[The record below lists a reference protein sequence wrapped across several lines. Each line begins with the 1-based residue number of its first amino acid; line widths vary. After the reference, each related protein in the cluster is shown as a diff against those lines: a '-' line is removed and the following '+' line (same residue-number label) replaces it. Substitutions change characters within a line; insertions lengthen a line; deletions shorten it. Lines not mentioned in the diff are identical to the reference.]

1 MDNQTLH
8 LYTDALIVGG
18 GVAGL
23 WIGNRLKNA
32 GYDVALI
39 EQHQLGCKQTLASQG
54 MIHGGMKYTLS
65 GMLNKASETLADM
78 PRYWRECLVGDGDV
92 DLRNTRLMS
101 DFFYLWSGN
110 SLSDKLASFFASKTL
125 TGRIEP
131 VKLERLPPLFRH
143 TDFEGNLYR
152 LEDIVIDTHSLVTDL
167 EHHLKGRCFLWDW
180 SQARWQQDNGV
191 LSLTVQQGDKTYHI
205 HPQQVI
211 FAAGEGNGKL
221 LEAVGAKAPKM
232 QVRPLQQ
239 LMVKHRYPYSFY
251 GHCIGASSLPR
262 LTISTHKLDSG
273 ETIWYL
279 GGQLAED
286 GVGMEPE
293 TLIQRA
299 LDELATIMPWITL
312 EDAEWACFPIN
323 RAEPEQPNQ
332 QRPDQAYLGQA
343 EGFTNLS
350 VAWPT
355 KLTLT
360 PNLGNQ
366 VLDHLVAQD
375 ITPKY
380 TQGRELSQ
388 FCAQAKIGQNP
399 WETAFPPKVPIE
411 ERLARLFP
419 ENPYED
425 SRDGDDD

>member
-1 MDNQTLH
+1 MEKQVQPI
-8 LYTDALIVGG
+8 YTDALILGG

-23 WIGNRLKNA
+23 WIANRLKNA
-32 GYDVALI
+32 GYDVAVL
-39 EQHQLGCKQTLASQG
+39 ERDQLGCKQTLASQG

-65 GMLNKASETLADM
+65 GMLNPSSETLADM
-78 PRYWRECLVGDGDV
+78 PRYWRQCLVGDGDV

-110 SLSDKLASFFASKTL
+110 SLSDKLAGFFASKTL

-152 LEDIVIDTHSLVTDL
+152 LEDIVIDTHSLVANL
-167 EHHLKGRCFLWDW
+167 EQHLKHRCFQWNWESATW
-180 SQARWQQDNGV
+180 SMDQGV
-191 LSLTVQQGDKTYHI
+191 LSLIAQRDEKTYQI
-205 HPQQVI
+205 FAQQFI
-211 FAAGEGNGKL
+211 FAAGEGNGEL
-221 LEAVGAKAPKM
+221 LSAVGAPAPKM
-232 QVRPLQQ
+232 QLRPLQQ
-239 LMVKHRYPYSFY
+239 LMVKHRYPFSFY

-286 GVGMEPE
+286 GVNLTPDA
-293 TLIQRA
+293 LIVRA
-299 LDELATIMPWITL
+299 QEELATIMPWIHL
-312 EDAEWACFPIN
+312 EEAEWSCLSIN
-323 RAEPEQPNQ
+323 RAEPEQPNK

-343 EGFTNLS
+343 SGINNLS

-366 VLDHLVAQD
+366 MLDHLISQD
-375 ITPKY
+375 IQPKY
-380 TQGRELSQ
+380 HDAQRIAEFCPAATIGR
-388 FCAQAKIGQNP
+388 NP
-399 WETAFPPKVPIE
+399 WEHAFPPKVPIE

-419 ENPYED
+419 ENPFEGSTD
-425 SRDGDDD
+425 EGDA